1 MITAI
6 IKWVLQ
12 HKRIAVDAILSLCV
26 ALSLIWGITIHN
38 KNKKLSESLELAQ
51 NNIEAYQG
59 VVSAS
64 QQADN
69 VLKLDI
75 SNLRQYNDKLLHKVD
90 SVMDA
95 NNIKS
100 KNVST
105 IATQGQSINVYGSKG
120 VGGQVILPK
129 DTIITKDTV
138 YIQDRIIKDSIIFNN
153 LTKAYYK
160 INSDSIQIRLD
171 IHNSQYLYIYKKKE
185 YKNKK
190 NFFQRLFTFDWKKIT
205 KYKYKIV
212 NTNDLIKE
220 DSVRIIENIEK

>member
-1 MITAI
+1 MIQAI
-6 IKWVLQ
+6 LQ
-12 HKRIAVDAILSLCV
+12 WLISHKRIAVDAILSLCV
-26 ALSLIWGITIHN
+26 ALSLIWGITTHN

-64 QQADN
+64 QQANN

-138 YIQDRIIKDSIIFNN
+138 YIQDRIINDSIIFNN

>member
-26 ALSLIWGITIHN
+26 ALSLIWGMTLHN
-38 KNKKLSESLELAQ
+38 KNKKLSESLELSQ

-64 QQADN
+64 QQANN
-69 VLKLDI
+69 VLKLDVA
-75 SNLRQYNDKLLHKVD
+75 NLRQTNDKLLHRID
-90 SVMDA
+90 SVMGA
-95 NNIKS
+95 NDIKA
-100 KNVST
+100 KNVNT
-105 IATQGQSINVYGSKG
+105 IATQGQSIDVYGSKG
-120 VGGQVILPK
+120 VGGQVILPR

-138 YIQDRIIKDSIIFNN
+138 YVQDRILKDSILFND
-153 LTKAYYK
+153 LTKVHYN
-160 INSDSIQIRLD
+160 IDNDSIRIRLD
-171 IHNSQYLYIYKKKE
+171 IHNSQYLYIYKKRE

-190 NFFQRLFTFDWKKIT
+190 NFFQRLFTFDWKKVT

-212 NTNDLIKE
+212 NTNELIKE
-220 DSVRIIENIEK
+220 DEVRIIENTVK

>member
-1 MITAI
+1 MMQAI
-6 IKWVLQ
+6 LQ
-12 HKRIAVDAILSLCV
+12 WLISHKRIAVDAILSLCV
-26 ALSLIWGITIHN
+26 ALSLIWGITTHN

-64 QQADN
+64 QQANN

-138 YIQDRIIKDSIIFNN
+138 YIQDRIIKDSIIFND

>member
-1 MITAI
+1 MIQAI
-6 IKWVLQ
+6 IAWLLN
-12 HKRIAVDAILSLCV
+12 HKRIAINAILSLCV
-26 ALSLIWGITIHN
+26 ALSFMWGVSLHK
-38 KNKKLSESLELAQ
+38 KNQRLSESLELAQ

-59 VVSAS
+59 VISTS
-64 QQADN
+64 QQANN

-75 SNLRQYNDKLLHKVD
+75 KELQDSNDRLLQKVD
-90 SVMDA
+90 SVMKE
-95 NNIKS
+95 NGIKS

-129 DTIITKDTV
+129 DTIITRDTI
-138 YIQDRIIKDSIIFNN
+138 YIQDRILKDSILFNN
-153 LTKAYYK
+153 LTKVYYT
-160 INSDSIQIRLD
+160 INNDSIRMRLD
-171 IHNSQYLYIYKKKE
+171 IRNSQYLYVYKKKE

-205 KYKYKIV
+205 KYRYKII

-220 DSVRIIENIEK
+220 DSVRVIESIEK

>member
-1 MITAI
+1 MMQAI
-6 IKWVLQ
+6 LQ
-12 HKRIAVDAILSLCV
+12 WLINHKRIAVDAILSLCV
-26 ALSLIWGITIHN
+26 ALSLIWGITTHN

-64 QQADN
+64 QQANN

-138 YIQDRIIKDSIIFNN
+138 YIQDRIINDSIIFNN
-153 LTKAYYK
+153 LTKAHYK

>member
-1 MITAI
+1 MMQAI
-6 IKWVLQ
+6 LQ
-12 HKRIAVDAILSLCV
+12 WLISHKRIAVDAILSLCV
-26 ALSLIWGITIHN
+26 ALSLIWGITTHN

-64 QQADN
+64 QQANN

-75 SNLRQYNDKLLHKVD
+75 SSLRQYNDKLLHKVD

>member
-26 ALSLIWGITIHN
+26 ALSLIWGITLHN
-38 KNKKLSESLELAQ
+38 KNKKLSESLELSQ

-64 QQADN
+64 QQANN
-69 VLKLDI
+69 VLKLDVA
-75 SNLRQYNDKLLHKVD
+75 NLRQTNDKLLHRIN
-90 SVMDA
+90 SVMEA
-95 NNIKS
+95 NDIKA
-100 KNVST
+100 KNVNT
-105 IATQGQSINVYGSKG
+105 IATQGQSIDVYGSKG
-120 VGGQVILPK
+120 VGGQVILPR

-138 YIQDRIIKDSIIFNN
+138 YVQDRILKDSILFND
-153 LTKAYYK
+153 LTKVHYN
-160 INSDSIQIRLD
+160 IDNDSIRIRLD
-171 IHNSQYLYIYKKKE
+171 IHNSQYLYIYKKRE

-190 NFFQRLFTFDWKKIT
+190 NFFQRLFTFDWKKVT

-212 NTNDLIKE
+212 NTNELIKE
-220 DSVRIIENIEK
+220 DEVRIIENTVK

>member
-1 MITAI
+1 MMQAI
-6 IKWVLQ
+6 LQ
-12 HKRIAVDAILSLCV
+12 WLINHKRIAVDAILSLCV
-26 ALSLIWGITIHN
+26 ALSLIWGIATHN

-64 QQADN
+64 QQANN

-95 NNIKS
+95 NDIKS

>member
-1 MITAI
+1 MMQAI
-6 IKWVLQ
+6 LQ
-12 HKRIAVDAILSLCV
+12 WLINHKRIAVDAILRLCV
-26 ALSLIWGITIHN
+26 ALSLIWGITTHN

-64 QQADN
+64 QQANN